1 VGHTIDECFA
11 YNGGSAGK
19 YPDWYKGSRRIHLS
33 PDTRAADRRKE
44 MLKKVGAS
52 ARMAEPD
59 DEAGDPSRDAAL
71 ANYGQVSDEE
81 SNSLLNRIDGAFAFL
96 TDGFMEEVESVDSSE
111 KITVNASAL
120 NLNELQENT
129 INHDTGATRHIFR
142 DRRFFHD
149 YILLDEPLKVHGFG
163 SKLSAVA
170 VGKGTIILQSKI
182 GNSYRNFSL
191 SNVLHIPSAR
201 CNLISG
207 SRLDQKGVSTRTG
220 NGKITYLN
228 KHNTCFAIGSI
239 VRDLYKMD
247 VTPVISPNSDPRN
260 TSSTPQSEASVIAS
274 MVPDI
279 TRLFNP
285 GTESAKN
292 KRLGF
297 TTV

>member
-1 VGHTIDECFA
+1 MADPEDE
-11 YNGGSAGK
+11 
-19 YPDWYKGSRRIHLS
+19 
-33 PDTRAADRRKE
+33 T
-44 MLKKVGAS
+44 
-52 ARMAEPD
+52 
-59 DEAGDPSRDAAL
+59 GDPSRDAVSAS
-71 ANYGQVSDEE
+71 YGQVSNDE

-96 TDGFMEEVESVDSSE
+96 TDGIEDEEPMDASE
-111 KITVNASAL
+111 KITVNAIAL
-120 NLNELQENT
+120 NMNEPQENT

-142 DRRFFHD
+142 DQKFFHD
-149 YILLDEPLKVHGFG
+149 YVLLSEPLKVHGFG

-170 VGKGTIILQSKI
+170 VGKGTIILHSKI
-182 GNSYRNFSL
+182 GNSHRNFSL

-207 SRLDQKGVSTRTG
+207 SRLDQKGVSTMTG

-247 VTPVISPNSDPRN
+247 VTPVMSPNSDPRN
-260 TSSTPQSEASVIAS
+260 TLTSPQSEASVIAS

-279 TRLFNP
+279 TRLFSP
-285 GTESAKN
+285 GTESASN